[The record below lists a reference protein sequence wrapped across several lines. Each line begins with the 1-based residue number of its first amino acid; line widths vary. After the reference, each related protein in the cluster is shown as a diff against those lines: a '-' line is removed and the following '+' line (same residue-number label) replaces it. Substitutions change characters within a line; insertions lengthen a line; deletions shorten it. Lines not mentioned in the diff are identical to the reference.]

1 MYSNIR
7 QKEEKIDIKERG
19 YIIKLFQLIS
29 KQMTEEAKDLG
40 GRPLL
45 FESTEEL
52 QKKIDEFYDWIKENE
67 KPMTLGRL
75 AVFLNCTTN
84 TIRNYQENQQFFS
97 TIEKVR
103 QHILADKEERLNEGK
118 ATAGIIFDLCNN
130 NKDLYTNKE
139 RDGNDKIINV
149 YTNSPVK

>member
-1 MYSNIR
+1 MKISRRLVSKRIFQYDLNGKFIR
-7 QKEEKIDIKERG
+7 EW
-19 YIIKLFQLIS
+19 LS
-29 KQMTEEAKDLG
+29 KGEAA
-40 GRPLL
+40 
-45 FESTEEL
+45 
-52 QKKIDEFYDWIKENE
+52 DWIKENE

>member
-1 MYSNIR
+1 
-7 QKEEKIDIKERG
+7 
-19 YIIKLFQLIS
+19 
-29 KQMTEEAKDLG
+29 MTEEVKDLG

-45 FESTEEL
+45 FESAEEL
-52 QKKIDEFYDWIKENE
+52 QKKINEYYEWSEKKE
-67 KPMTLGRL
+67 KPMTLERL
-75 AVFLNCTTN
+75 AVFLDCSVWTL
-84 TIRNYQENQQFFS
+84 RNYQKKEKFFPA
-97 TIEKVR
+97 IEKARSVV
-103 QHILADKEERLNEGK
+103 LADKVERLNEGK